1 MDDEAAVRTVMGRTL
16 DPYFRVLLAAGG
28 KEALQMCQMGL
39 GISAVVT
46 DIRMPGMDGVTLAS
60 ALRDAGCTMP
70 VLFISGFVPAGHTPG
85 PFLRKPFTP
94 EALVA
99 AVQQLLGG
107 PYEPQRVQ

>member
-46 DIRMPGMDGVTLAS
+46 DIRMPGMDGVTLAECL
-60 ALRDAGCTMP
+60 ARRGLHHARLVYFRLRP
-70 VLFISGFVPAGHTPG
+70 RRPYPG